1 MEVLMIVPD
10 GARKFAA
17 ILAVSVCAVHVA
29 APAAYGC
36 AFHNTLPEARLDGM
50 HPGSLSVAVALR
62 KAADSGV
69 IDAADLEALHTRT
82 ALYIDSVARLHKLR
96 RVLAASPAASALP
109 ASFSLGYVE
118 SGLWTRYARSVGGTG
133 AEVDTDGP
141 ADGEALVPN
150 IWTRYAQPD
159 GEIGIQ
165 VHTDGPADGEAV
177 VLTGEPVLRA
187 LLAGTMSADRAVAEG
202 LVIIDADERETAAIR
217 QALMASSSYDK
228 ISAR

>member
-1 MEVLMIVPD
+1 MSLPD
-10 GARKFAA
+10 GARK
-17 ILAVSVCAVHVA
+17 SVA
-29 APAAYGC
+29 ALVVSLCAAHFAVPAAYGC
-36 AFHNTLPEARLDGM
+36 AFHNIMPEAQLEGM
-50 HPGSLSVAVALR
+50 HPGSLAVAVALR
-62 KAADSGV
+62 KAADRGV

-96 RVLAASPAASALP
+96 RALAASPAASALP

-118 SGLWTRYARSVGGTG
+118 SGLWTRYSHSGGETG
-133 AEVDTDGP
+133 VDTDGP

-150 IWTRYAQPD
+150 LWTRYRYAQPD

-202 LVIIDADERETAAIR
+202 LIVIDANGHDTAAIR
-217 QALMASSSYDK
+217 QALMATSGYDR

>member
-69 IDAADLEALHTRT
+69 IDAAALEAPHTHA
-82 ALYIDSVARLHKLR
+82 ALYVDTVARLQAFR
-96 RVLAASPAASALP
+96 SALAASELP
-109 ASFSLGYVE
+109 TGFSLGYVE
-118 SGLWTRYARSVGGTG
+118 SGLWSRYARAGR
-133 AEVDTDGP
+133 DI
-141 ADGEALVPN
+141 AL
-150 IWTRYAQPD
+150 
-159 GEIGIQ
+159 E

-187 LLAGTMSADRAVAEG
+187 LLAGTLSVDRAEAEG
-202 LVIIDADERETAAIR
+202 LVVIDADESDAAAIR
-217 QALMASSSYDK
+217 QALMVTSGYDR
-228 ISAR
+228 IGSR